1 MGFNQNAGFNT
12 GAIGV
17 EDLGKYVKGFAKR
30 TARVF
35 NTNLNAAPMG
45 LLAAFPVDQLDSQK
59 LEHFGQTWAPGMID
73 QPLDGAGDTS
83 KWKMLYSSKDMTNS
97 WDKESFKVL
106 DSAATSSAANRMAT
120 DGAKM
125 VQDYLVAAR
134 AFKLIRELKSKR
146 ATLNTHVAGVVG
158 GGAASVWG
166 SAGAGNAE
174 KDIAAAITKIASTTG
189 LDLESGQYEFGLLYP
204 SKVLDEFAALNL
216 INLVVTRLKDYL
228 KTAWNIT
235 PYPFTPYADGAGSQ
249 YIDVNG
255 QTSSDILGTSALV
268 FVKGEQTMIGGNY
281 GPKDILL
288 NETTREHATGFIS
301 TFKQNVE
308 YLAVPMDGSSNGKTK
323 MCYEIT
329 AVTT

>member
-1 MGFNQNAGFNT
+1 MSFNTNAGNT
-12 GAIGV
+12 GAMDV
-17 EDLGKYVKGFAKR
+17 EALGKFVKGFAKR

-35 NTNLNAAPMG
+35 NTNLNTAPMG
-45 LLAAFPVDQLDSQK
+45 LLAAFPVDPLDSQK
-59 LEHFGQTWAPGMID
+59 LEHFGQTWAPGMIN

-83 KWKMLYSSKDMTNS
+83 KWKMIYSSKDLTNA

-106 DSAATSSAANRMAT
+106 DSAATAQAANRMAT
-120 DGAKM
+120 DGARM
-125 VQDYLVAAR
+125 VQDYLVACR
-134 AFKLIRELKSKR
+134 VYKLIEELKAKR
-146 ATLNTHVAGVVG
+146 VTANTHAAGVIG

-166 SAGAGNAE
+166 AAGAGNAE
-174 KDIAAAITKIASTTG
+174 KDIAAAITKIVSTTG

-235 PYPFTPYADGAGSQ
+235 PYPYTPYADGDGAQ
-249 YIDVNG
+249 YIDVNK
-255 QTSSDILGTSALV
+255 TVSSDVLGTSALV
-268 FVKGEQTMIGGNY
+268 FVKGEQTMVGGNY

-288 NETTREHATGFIS
+288 TETNREHATGFIS
-301 TFKQNVE
+301 TFKQCVG

-323 MCYEIT
+323 LVYEIT
-329 AVTT
+329 GVTT